1 MKASVERLENNQV
14 SLQIEIDEAT
24 FEQGL
29 EKAYKKVVR
38 QVAVPGFRKGKTP
51 RKILEARYGK
61 EVLFEDAVEILVPE
75 AYMQAIAENNVEPV
89 EQPKI
94 DVVQIEAGKPMIF
107 KAVVTVKP
115 EVTLGEYKGIEVEV
129 QPAEVREEDVQR
141 QLETMQKRHARLTT
155 LSEGEAQMGDTAVI
169 DFEGF
174 KDGVPFPGGK
184 GADHSLELGSN
195 SFIPGFEEGL
205 VGVPVGETVDLNLTF
220 PEQYHAEELAG
231 QPVVFKVTVKE
242 LKRKEYAPI
251 DDEFAKDVSDFE
263 TLDELKED
271 IRKNLLSATEKA
283 REQAK
288 QKAVVEKVVGA
299 SQVDIPEVMIDNRA
313 DQMMEDYGHR
323 LSYQGISMEQF
334 LAMTKQT
341 QKDLKAQFIPEAE
354 KVVKQELVLEALA
367 KVEGMS
373 VSDEELNKEIE
384 EMAANYRKPAAQ
396 IRKILESRGQIETL
410 AQGIL
415 QEKAAKFLVDSA
427 KEIAG

>member
-61 EVLFEDAVEILVPE
+61 EILFEDAVEFIVPD
-75 AYMQAIAENNVEPV
+75 AYKQAIAEHNVEPV

-94 DVVQIEAGKPMIF
+94 DVIQIEAGKPLIF
-107 KAVVTVKP
+107 KALVTVKP
-115 EVTLGEYKGIEVEV
+115 EVVLGEYKGIEVEV
-129 QPAEVREEDVQR
+129 QPVEVREEDVQR
-141 QLETMQKRHARLTT
+141 QLETMQKRHARLIT
-155 LSEGEAQMGDTAVI
+155 LTEGEAQMGDTAVI

-174 KDGVPFPGGK
+174 KDGLSFPGGK
-184 GADHSLELGSN
+184 GTDHPLELGSN
-195 SFIPGFEEGL
+195 TFIPGFEEGL
-205 VGVPVGETVDLNLTF
+205 VGVSVGETVDLHLTF
-220 PEQYHAEELAG
+220 PEQYHVEELAG
-231 QPVVFKVTVKE
+231 QPVLFKVTVKE

-271 IRKNLLSATEKA
+271 IRKNLMSAAEKA

-288 QKAVVEKVVGA
+288 RNAVVEKVVGA
-299 SQVDIPEVMIDNRA
+299 SQVDIPMVMIDSRV
-313 DQMMEDYGHR
+313 DQMLEEYGHR
-323 LSYQGISMEQF
+323 LRYQGISMEQF

-354 KVVKQELVLEALA
+354 KVVKEELVLEAVA
-367 KVEGMS
+367 KAEGMS

-384 EMAANYRKPAAQ
+384 EMAANYRKPADQ
-396 IRKILESRGQIETL
+396 IRKILESRGQIDALTE
-410 AQGIL
+410 GIL
-415 QEKAAKFLVDSA
+415 LKKAAKFLVDSA

>member
-75 AYMQAIAENNVEPV
+75 AYMQAIEENNVDPV

-94 DVVQIEAGKPMIF
+94 DVVQLEAGKPLIF

-115 EVTLGEYKGIEVEV
+115 EVTLGEYKGVEVEA
-129 QPAEVREEDVQR
+129 QPAEVSDEDVQR
-141 QLETMQKRHARLTT
+141 QLETMQKRHARVSTLT
-155 LSEGEAQMGDTAVI
+155 EGEAQLGDTAVI

-174 KDGVPFPGGK
+174 KDGVPFEGGK
-184 GADHSLELGSN
+184 GENHSLELGSN
-195 SFIPGFEEGL
+195 SFIPGFEDGL
-205 VGVPVGETVDLNLTF
+205 VGVPVGEERELNLTF
-220 PEQYHAEELAG
+220 PEQYHATELAG
-231 QPVVFKVTVKE
+231 QAVVFKVTIKE
-242 LKRKEYAPI
+242 LKRKEYSPI

-271 IRKNLLSATEKA
+271 IRKNLLSAAEKA
-283 REQAK
+283 SEQAK
-288 QKAVVEKVVGA
+288 QKAVVDKVVAA
-299 SQVDIPEVMIDNRA
+299 SQVDVPEVMVDNRA
-313 DQMMEDYGHR
+313 DQLMEEYGQR
-323 LSYQGISMEQF
+323 LSYQGVSLEQF

-341 QKDLKAQFIPEAE
+341 ERDLKAQFIPEAE
-354 KVVKQELVLEALA
+354 KVVKQELVLEAVA
-367 KVEGMS
+367 KAEGMS
-373 VSDEELNKEIE
+373 VTDEELDKEIE
-384 EMAANYRKPAAQ
+384 EIAANYRKPAPQ
-396 IRKILESRGQIETL
+396 IRKILESRGQL
-410 AQGIL
+410 DALKQSIL
-415 QEKAAKFLVDSA
+415 LDKAIKLIVDSA